1 MNYLQAINYS
11 NNLLKK
17 NNQNYSNLDSEL
29 MLAKV
34 LNLSRERI
42 LINLNKKIYKDEF
55 KKFSILLKRRM
66 NNEPIA
72 YILNEKNFWKY
83 KFYVNEYVLIPRPET
98 ELIIEEFIK
107 LVDFSKSKRLLDI
120 GTGSGCLIISLVK
133 ERPKCYAKAIDI
145 SKKALKIAEINA
157 KMHHIRNKISFVN
170 INVDKFRDNKYDVIV
185 SNPPYIKKHSLKR
198 LDNDI
203 KFFEP
208 HIALEAGVDGLR
220 EIKKIIIKSKK
231 LLKINGKLI
240 FEIGNKQVEYSKYFL
255 MMNGFYVNKICKD
268 IRSIPRVIVSTKIF

>member
-11 NNLLKK
+11 NNLLKT

-42 LINLNKKIYKDEF
+42 LINLNKTIYKEEF
-55 KKFSILLKRRM
+55 KRFSVLLKRRM

-145 SKKALKIAEINA
+145 SKKAIKIAEINA
-157 KMHHIRNKISFVN
+157 KMHHIRNKISFIN
-170 INVDKFRDNKYDVIV
+170 INVDKFMDNKYDVIV
-185 SNPPYIKKHSLKR
+185 SNPPYIKKFGIKR

>member
-1 MNYLQAINYS
+1 M
-11 NNLLKK
+11 
-17 NNQNYSNLDSEL
+17 
-29 MLAKV
+29 
-34 LNLSRERI
+34 
-42 LINLNKKIYKDEF
+42 
-55 KKFSILLKRRM
+55 
-66 NNEPIA
+66 
-72 YILNEKNFWKY
+72 
-83 KFYVNEYVLIPRPET
+83 
-98 ELIIEEFIK
+98 
-107 LVDFSKSKRLLDI
+107 
-120 GTGSGCLIISLVK
+120 IISLVK

-145 SKKALKIAEINA
+145 SKKAIKIAEINA

-185 SNPPYIKKHSLKR
+185 SNPPYINKFSLKR

>member
-42 LINLNKKIYKDEF
+42 LINLNKKIYKEEF
-55 KKFSILLKRRM
+55 KKFSLLLKRRM

-145 SKKALKIAEINA
+145 SKKAIKIAEINA

-185 SNPPYIKKHSLKR
+185 SNPPYINKFSLKR

>member
-42 LINLNKKIYKDEF
+42 LINLNKKIYKEEF
-55 KKFSILLKRRM
+55 KKFSLLLKRRM

-98 ELIIEEFIK
+98 ELIIEEFI
-107 LVDFSKSKRLLDI
+107 
-120 GTGSGCLIISLVK
+120 
-133 ERPKCYAKAIDI
+133 
-145 SKKALKIAEINA
+145 N
-157 KMHHIRNKISFVN
+157 
-170 INVDKFRDNKYDVIV
+170 
-185 SNPPYIKKHSLKR
+185 
-198 LDNDI
+198 
-203 KFFEP
+203 
-208 HIALEAGVDGLR
+208 
-220 EIKKIIIKSKK
+220 
-231 LLKINGKLI
+231 
-240 FEIGNKQVEYSKYFL
+240 
-255 MMNGFYVNKICKD
+255 
-268 IRSIPRVIVSTKIF
+268 

>member
-11 NNLLKK
+11 NNILKK
-17 NNQNYSNLDSEL
+17 INQNYSNLDSEL

-34 LNLSRERI
+34 LNLSREKI
-42 LINLNKKIYKDEF
+42 LINLNKKIYKEEF
-55 KKFSILLKRRM
+55 KKFLLLLKRRM

-145 SKKALKIAEINA
+145 SKKAIKIAEINA

-170 INVDKFRDNKYDVIV
+170 INVDKFEDNKYDFIV
-185 SNPPYIKKHSLKR
+185 SNPPYIKRFSLKR
-198 LDNDI
+198 LVNDI

-208 HIALEAGVDGLR
+208 HIALESGVDGFR

-240 FEIGNKQVEYSKYFL
+240 FEIGDKQVEYSKYLL
-255 MMNGFYVNKICKD
+255 MTNGFYINKVCKD

>member
-11 NNLLKK
+11 NNLLKT

-42 LINLNKKIYKDEF
+42 LINLNKKIYKEEF
-55 KKFSILLKRRM
+55 KKFSLLLKRRM

-145 SKKALKIAEINA
+145 SKKAIKIAEINA
-157 KMHHIRNKISFVN
+157 KMHHIRNKISFIN
-170 INVDKFRDNKYDVIV
+170 INVDKFMDNKYDVIV
-185 SNPPYIKKHSLKR
+185 SNPPYIKKFGIKR

>member
-11 NNLLKK
+11 NNLLKT

-42 LINLNKKIYKDEF
+42 LINLNKKIYKEEF
-55 KKFSILLKRRM
+55 KRFSVLLKRRM

-83 KFYVNEYVLIPRPET
+83 KFYVNEYVLIPSPET

-145 SKKALKIAEINA
+145 SKKAIKIAEINA

-185 SNPPYIKKHSLKR
+185 SNPPYINKFSLKR

>member
-17 NNQNYSNLDSEL
+17 INQNYSNLDTEL

-34 LNLSRERI
+34 LNLSREKI
-42 LINLNKKIYKDEF
+42 LINLNKKIYKEEF
-55 KKFSILLKRRM
+55 EKFSLLLKRRM
-66 NNEPIA
+66 SNEPIA

-120 GTGSGCLIISLVK
+120 GTGSGCLIISLIK

-145 SKKALKIAEINA
+145 SKKAIKIAEINA
-157 KMHHIRNKISFVN
+157 KMHHIRNKIGFVN
-170 INVDKFRDNKYDVIV
+170 INVDKFIDSKYDMIV
-185 SNPPYIKKHSLKR
+185 SNPPYIKKFSLKR
-198 LDNDI
+198 LENDI
-203 KFFEP
+203 RSFEP
-208 HIALEAGVDGLR
+208 HIALEAGVNGFR

-240 FEIGNKQVEYSKYFL
+240 FEIGDKQVEYSKYLL
-255 MMNGFYVNKICKD
+255 MMNGFYINKVCKD
-268 IRSIPRVIVSTKIF
+268 IRSIPRVIISTKII

>member
-170 INVDKFRDNKYDVIV
+170 INVDKFRDNKYDVII

-268 IRSIPRVIVSTKIF
+268 IRSIPRVIVSTKIY